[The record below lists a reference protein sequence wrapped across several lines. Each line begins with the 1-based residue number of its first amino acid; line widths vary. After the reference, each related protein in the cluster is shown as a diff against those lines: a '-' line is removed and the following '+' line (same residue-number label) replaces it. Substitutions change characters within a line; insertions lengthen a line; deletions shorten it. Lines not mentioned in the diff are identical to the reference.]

1 MSQQIVKIEFDSK
14 DDKCLQITLRQV
26 QKYFWRKKTNE
37 LSTYK
42 GYGRNWY
49 TLPEY
54 TPAPS
59 KVGKLL
65 REISQDPQFKHLRLT
80 SRTKISKT

>member
-1 MSQQIVKIEFDSK
+1 MSHQIVKIELDAR

-26 QKYFWRKKTNE
+26 QKYFWRKKTNQ
-37 LSTYK
+37 LNTYK

-65 REISQDPQFKHLRLT
+65 RAISQDPQFKHLRV
-80 SRTKISKT
+80 ISHS

>member
-1 MSQQIVKIEFDSK
+1 MSQQIVKIEFDEK
-14 DDKCLQITLRQV
+14 DDKCLQITLRKV
-26 QKYFWRKKTNE
+26 QKYFWRKKINQ

-54 TPAPS
+54 EPAPS
-59 KVGKLL
+59 KVVKLL
-65 REISQDPQFKHLRLT
+65 RAISQDPQYKHLRLV
-80 SRTKISKT
+80 SRV